1 MSSIEI
7 PQAYLSE
14 YAIIVDDSDNVAVV
28 KKATSAGLEVT
39 LPDGATL
46 EIRNAVPPGH
56 RFATID
62 IPEGDFVLQFGQP
75 IGTSLGIKRGEQ
87 ITHGNMTNDVPIVRD
102 LSAGLETPPPE
113 YFDISERRTFMGFR
127 RSDGRVGTRNYVLIV
142 PTSMCASHEASQI
155 STIAEFTLYSREKF
169 PNVDGVVAIP
179 HNKGCGCQD
188 GSTIDVMLRTLS
200 NYADHPNVGAVIL
213 IDLGCEKTNLAQ
225 VERYLLKREKAFN
238 KPVAKIGIQ
247 DVGGTQSAIQQG
259 LKEVERL
266 LPEVNQTARE
276 EFSVSELVLG
286 VKCGGSDGFSGIS
299 ANPSL
304 GRAAD
309 MLVKSGGTVLITEV
323 PEFCGAEHLLANR
336 AKDVET
342 GRAVYRMVDWYKEYA
357 SKFGAVLNNNPSP
370 GNIAGGLLNITIKSL
385 GAVAKAGT
393 TRVEGVVEYAETP
406 TNRGLTLMQGP
417 GYDQE
422 STPGLVAAGA
432 TVVVFTTGRGTT
444 IGNAIAPVI
453 KLASNTPI
461 FERMAND
468 LDLSAGGVI
477 DGTET
482 IDEVGKRVFEQVC
495 EVASGNVLAKAEIH
509 KHREFQFWAEQTVS
523 L

>member
-1 MSSIEI
+1 MAVTNAPNATQI
-7 PQAYLSE
+7 AD
-14 YAIIVDDSDNVAVV
+14 YAIIVNSNDNVAVV
-28 KKATSAGLEVT
+28 KKSTVAGLEVL
-39 LPDGATL
+39 LPGGAAV
-46 EIRNAVPPGH
+46 EVRGAVPPGH
-56 RFATID
+56 RFATRD
-62 IPEGDFVLQFGQP
+62 IPAGEFVLQFGHP
-75 IGTSLGIKRGEQ
+75 IGTSRGIRSGEQ
-87 ITHGNMTNDVPIVRD
+87 ITHANMSNDVPIIRD
-102 LSAGLETPPPE
+102 LPETLHTPPPQCLPE
-113 YFDISERRTFMGFR
+113 AQRAKFMGHR
-127 RSDGRVGTRNYVLIV
+127 RRDGRVGTRNYVLIV
-142 PTSMCASHEASQI
+142 PTSMCASHEAQQI
-155 STIAEFTLYSREKF
+155 STIAEFTLYSRDKF

-179 HNKGCGCQD
+179 HNKGCGCQE

-200 NYADHPNVGAVIL
+200 NYADHPNVGGVIL

-225 VERYLLKREKAFN
+225 VEHYLLKREKSFD

-247 DVGGTQSAIQQG
+247 EVGGTQAAIQKG
-259 LKEVERL
+259 LEQVERM
-266 LPEVNQTARE
+266 LPQVNLSERE
-276 EFSVSELVLG
+276 ECSVGELVLG

-309 MLVKSGGTVLITEV
+309 LLVQSGGTVLITEV
-323 PEFCGAEHLLANR
+323 PEFCGAEHLIANR

-342 GRAVYRMVDWYKEYA
+342 GRAVYRMVDWYKDYA
-357 SKFGAVLNNNPSP
+357 SKFGAVLDNNPSP
-370 GNIAGGLLNITIKSL
+370 GNMAGGLLNITVKSL
-385 GAVAKAGT
+385 GAIAKAGS
-393 TRVEGVVEYAETP
+393 TRVEGVLEYAETP
-406 TNRGLTLMQGP
+406 KSRGLNLMQGP

-461 FERMAND
+461 YERMRND

-477 DGTET
+477 DGTES
-482 IDEVGKRVFEQVC
+482 IDEVGQRVFAEIC
-495 EVASGNVLAKAEIH
+495 RVAGGVQAKAEQH